1 MSVRS
6 KKEITNWGHYPVA
19 QANEFVFDSESYLR
33 QVVNDPTYIPW
44 IARGA
49 GRCYGDA
56 SLGKNIISTLQYAN
70 ILSFDT
76 ANGEINCEAG
86 VTLEELLEVIVPEG
100 FFLPVT
106 PGTKFITVGGAVASD
121 IHGKNHHKE
130 GSFSAHI
137 QSMDIYAAD
146 GKTYTVSRKEYPDLF
161 EATCGGMGLTGII
174 LRVRF
179 KLKKI
184 ESAYIRQITARARNL
199 DEIFDLFEEHRS
211 CTYSMSWIDCF
222 QKGKHLGRS
231 IMYAGEHATLDQLD
245 EQKRK
250 APLHL
255 PRKLKLTVP
264 FNLPS
269 ITLNP
274 LTIRAFNFLYYHK
287 SPGKRHTGL
296 VDYDTFFYPLDSIL
310 HWNRMYGKAGFVQ
323 YQFVLP
329 LDVSKK
335 GLTEILT
342 RINKRNMGSFL
353 AVLKLFG
360 KQDDLISFPM
370 EGYTLALDFAVRK
383 GLFEFLDELDKVVMD
398 LGGRIYLSKDAR
410 MKSDFFWKSYP
421 KVKEFAAIVRKYN
434 PQSTFASTQSDR
446 LQLTQS

>member
-1 MSVRS
+1 VRS
-6 KKEITNWGHYPVA
+6 KKEITNWGKYPVA
-19 QANEFVFDSESYLR
+19 DANEFVFDSESHLR
-33 QVVNDPTYIPW
+33 QVLNAPEYKPW

-56 SLGKNIISTLQYAN
+56 SLGGNIVSTLHYSN
-70 ILSFDT
+70 ILEFDT
-76 ANGEINCEAG
+76 ATGELYCEAG
-86 VTLEELLEVIVPEG
+86 VTLEELLEVIIPEG

-137 QSMDIYAAD
+137 IRMDIYAAD
-146 GKTYTVSRKEYPDLF
+146 GNVYNASRTEHADLF

-184 ESAYIRQITARARNL
+184 ESAYIKQVTARARNL

-211 CTYSMSWIDCF
+211 WTYSMSWIDCF
-222 QKGKHLGRS
+222 QKGGKLGRS
-231 IMYAGEHATLDQLD
+231 IMYAGEHATLSDLD
-245 EQKRK
+245 EKRRK
-250 APLHL
+250 NPLHV
-255 PRKLKLTVP
+255 PAKRKLTVP

-274 LTIRAFNFLYYHK
+274 LSIRAFNFLYYNK
-287 SPGKRHTGL
+287 SPRTRHTGL
-296 VDYDTFFYPLDSIL
+296 FDYDTFFYPLDSIL
-310 HWNRMYGKAGFVQ
+310 HWNRMYGKSGFVQ

-329 LDVSKK
+329 LAVSKK

-342 RINKRNMGSFL
+342 RINKANMGSFL

-383 GLFEFLDELDKVVMD
+383 GLFEFLDELDKIVMD

-410 MKSDFFWKSYP
+410 MKPDFFWKSYP
-421 KVKEFAAIVRKYN
+421 RVNRFAEIVRKYN
-434 PQSTFASTQSDR
+434 PDTTFSSTQSER
-446 LQLTQS
+446 LLLTKLS